1 MYPIRLL
8 VSILTFAWLISLGRY
23 FPGRGSYGR
32 GPQRLGTHE
41 YTMSDL
47 ISRWRGRPLHLV
59 FGAILLVLTAGV
71 PASAAPMASALEMAK
86 AERIGQMPDEAPSH
100 RINQIL
106 AAKDFNEAE
115 LFALAG
121 THPVLVQHF
130 TEGELKLATDYLLSL
145 DGAELHK
152 MRIGG
157 TLIRMTKSLS
167 AKEKKTL
174 RQLSDYLNES
184 HDKLRGVKIGPQDGR
199 AYVLQLTY
207 QIKKKKQRTYEFELV
222 PPATPQR
229 EEEARVALT
238 KHFRARPSRVEHG
251 VGSSLKLRDGSF
263 ENPYALA
270 DTWRLMEG
278 TMLGAP
284 SPVQEVMLDER
295 QAIDGSRSLRF
306 YGTERTRLF
315 QNVVQ
320 EVPVTPGTTT
330 RLRVQHKTEHIRIE
344 FQQRRTDFKVQV
356 TYMYNGVPV
365 SPPHSAPGRM
375 GSHVWEMLEVES
387 QVPYNANEARIEL
400 IASLS
405 GTAWF
410 DGIIFEVIEG
420 EQ

>member
-1 MYPIRLL
+1 MVNEAIE
-8 VSILTFAWLISLGRY
+8 WLR
-23 FPGRGSYGR
+23 F
-32 GPQRLGTHE
+32 HKE
-41 YTMSDL
+41 
-47 ISRWRGRPLHLV
+47 
-59 FGAILLVLTAGV
+59 
-71 PASAAPMASALEMAK
+71 
-86 AERIGQMPDEAPSH
+86 
-100 RINQIL
+100 
-106 AAKDFNEAE
+106 KDFNEAA

-121 THPVLVQHF
+121 THPVLVEHF
-130 TEGELKLATDYLLSL
+130 TDGELKLATDYLFSL

-167 AKEKKTL
+167 AKEKKSL
-174 RQLSDYLNES
+174 KVLSNYVDEEHS
-184 HDKLRGVKIGPQDGR
+184 KLRGVKIGPQDGR

-222 PPATPQR
+222 PPATPKR
-229 EEEARVALT
+229 EEQARVALT
-238 KHFRARPSRVEHG
+238 KFFGARPSRVGQG

-270 DTWRLMEG
+270 DTWRLMQG

-284 SPVQEVMLDER
+284 SPVQEVMLDGRE
-295 QAIDGSRSLRF
+295 AIDGVRSVRF

-330 RLRVQHKTEHIRIE
+330 RLRVQHKTEHVRVE
-344 FQQRRTDFKVQV
+344 FQQRRSDFRVQV
-356 TYMYNGVPV
+356 TYMANGVPV
-365 SPPHSAPGRM
+365 APPLSTPGRM
-375 GSHVWEMLEVES
+375 GSHVWEMLEIES

-420 EQ
+420 QTYP

>member
-1 MYPIRLL
+1 MGR
-8 VSILTFAWLISLGRY
+8 SFA
-23 FPGRGSYGR
+23 GRGSYER
-32 GPQRLGTHE
+32 GPQRLGTRE
-41 YTMSDL
+41 YTLSDL
-47 ISRWRGRPLHLV
+47 ISRWLGRPLHLV
-59 FGAILLVLTAGV
+59 FGAAILVSTAGAPV
-71 PASAAPMASALEMAK
+71 CAAPMASALELAK

-130 TEGELKLATDYLLSL
+130 TDGELKLATDYLLSL

-174 RQLSDYLNES
+174 EVLSDYLEED
-184 HDKLRGVKIGPQDGR
+184 HGKLRGVKIGPQDGR

-238 KHFRARPSRVEHG
+238 KYFRARPSRVGQG
-251 VGSSLKLRDGSF
+251 VGSSLKLKDGSF

-270 DTWRLMEG
+270 DTWRLMQG

-284 SPVQEVMLDER
+284 SPLQEVMLDER
-295 QAIDGSRSLRF
+295 EAIDGARSVRF
-306 YGTERTRLF
+306 YGTERTRVF

-320 EVPVTPGTTT
+320 EVPVKPGTTT
-330 RLRVQHKTEHIRIE
+330 RLRVQHKTEHIRVE
-344 FQQRRTDFKVQV
+344 FQQRRSDFKVQV

-365 SPPHSAPGRM
+365 STPHTAPGRM
-375 GSHVWEMLEVES
+375 GSHVWEMLEVVSE
-387 QVPYNANEARIEL
+387 VPFNANEARIEL
-400 IASLS
+400 ISSLS

-420 EQ
+420 HQYP

>member
-1 MYPIRLL
+1 M
-8 VSILTFAWLISLGRY
+8 T
-23 FPGRGSYGR
+23 
-32 GPQRLGTHE
+32 
-41 YTMSDL
+41 DL
-47 ISRWRGRPLHLV
+47 ISRWLGRPLHLV
-59 FGAILLVLTAGV
+59 LGAALLVSTVGAPV
-71 PASAAPMASALEMAK
+71 SAAPMATALEMAK
-86 AERIGQMPDEAPSH
+86 AERIAQMPDEAPSH

-106 AAKDFNEAE
+106 AVKDFNEAE

-121 THPVLVQHF
+121 THPVLVEHF
-130 TEGELKLATDYLLSL
+130 TDGELKLATDYLLSL

-174 RQLSDYLNES
+174 EILSDYVDEEHS
-184 HDKLRGVKIGPQDGR
+184 KLRGVKIGPQDGR

-222 PPATPQR
+222 PPATPKR
-229 EEEARVALT
+229 EEQARVALT
-238 KHFRARPSRVEHG
+238 KHFRARPSRVGQG

-270 DTWRLMEG
+270 DTWRLMQG

-284 SPVQEVMLDER
+284 APVQEVMLDER
-295 QAIDGSRSLRF
+295 QAIDGERSVRF

-330 RLRVQHKTEHIRIE
+330 RLRVQHKTEHIRVE
-344 FQQRRTDFKVQV
+344 FQQRRSDFKVQV
-356 TYMYNGVPV
+356 TYMANGVPV
-365 SPPHSAPGRM
+365 SPPLSTPGRM
-375 GSHVWEMLEVES
+375 GSHVWEMLEIES

-400 IASLS
+400 ISSLS

-420 EQ
+420 QTYP